1 MPATTKSFIWPCGQ
15 RSQNSFLYMKLSRI
29 LINIHVHT
37 KYDKM
42 CLQRDNTWKPEYPR
56 DTYNLSRRVL
66 TSSLV
71 FGTHYFSQT
80 ITKVAL
86 VGLMTFLLGHVKI
99 PFYKDTT
106 PSTSYEGTKIT
117 NFLQKH
123 VRTILTIQ
131 CITIPLHMWFLR
143 KCFWIFSK
151 TECIIIG
158 PNSHVEINHLT

>member
-42 CLQRDNTWKPEYPR
+42 RLQRDNTWKPEYPR

-71 FGTHYFSQT
+71 FGTHFFSQT

-86 VGLMTFLLGHVKI
+86 VGLFCWDMSKFHSTRIPPPQLPTKVQKSQTF
-99 PFYKDTT
+99 YR
-106 PSTSYEGTKIT
+106 S
-117 NFLQKH
+117 
-123 VRTILTIQ
+123 
-131 CITIPLHMWFLR
+131 M
-143 KCFWIFSK
+143 
-151 TECIIIG
+151 
-158 PNSHVEINHLT
+158 